1 MGYKGASPGSLRLDG
16 PSLKLPYRG
25 TSMHIALDE
34 ERLNKEQI
42 LTSIND
48 SRSVFSLAMAAG
60 RTCSPFLLQIAHY
73 TDAQSSHKYLSQRK
87 IC

>member
-16 PSLKLPYRG
+16 PSLKLP

-60 RTCSPFLLQIAHY
+60 RPCSRSLLQIAHY